1 MKQEKNH
8 QGILNGIEGF
18 TSNSLKPTETK
29 EKVVLPGK
37 EEIKAEKT
45 IQGVLQVCNMTFQP
59 HLISNPIFQGVEG
72 FAKDTLKDVRTREPA
87 SPSAILQTELARDS
101 SLKTVSEFDK
111 TNLKKAETLEKNP
124 LPSSEAIAQELEH
137 LKFKAGIEGYD
148 QSSLSHTTTVEK
160 NTLPTQV
167 LYCLNF
173 LSPFLDPASSKIYN
187 FLNLH
192 PQILN
197 FDETCVSFYSSIFIS
212 AFLPQ
217 EIIAMEKSQ

>member
-1 MKQEKNH
+1 M
-8 QGILNGIEGF
+8 G
-18 TSNSLKPTETK
+18 PTETR

-45 IQGVLQVCNMTFQP
+45 IQGVLQ
-59 HLISNPIFQGVEG
+59 GVEG
-72 FAKDTLKDVRTREPA
+72 FAKDTLKDVKTREPA
-87 SPSAILQTELARDS
+87 SPTAILQTELDRDS

-160 NTLPTQV
+160 NTLPTQ
-167 LYCLNF
+167 
-173 LSPFLDPASSKIYN
+173 
-187 FLNLH
+187 
-192 PQILN
+192 
-197 FDETCVSFYSSIFIS
+197 
-212 AFLPQ
+212 